1 MAIDKIAGAG
11 MNMAKGQNATQS
23 VDQVFGEM
31 LTSAIKDTMAAQKT
45 AESMTMAAAQGE
57 NVPMHKI
64 VQATSEAELTL
75 QTMLT
80 VRDRAV
86 EAYQKVIQMPI

>member
-1 MAIDKIAGAG
+1 MAIDKIAGASL
-11 MNMAKGQNATQS
+11 NMGKSQNATKS
-23 VDQVFGEM
+23 VDQAFGDV
-31 LTSAIKDTMAAQKT
+31 LTTAIKDTMAAQKN
-45 AESMTMAAAQGE
+45 AEAMTLAAAQGE
-57 NVPMHKI
+57 NIPMHKI

-86 EAYQKVIQMPI
+86 EAYQQIIQMPI